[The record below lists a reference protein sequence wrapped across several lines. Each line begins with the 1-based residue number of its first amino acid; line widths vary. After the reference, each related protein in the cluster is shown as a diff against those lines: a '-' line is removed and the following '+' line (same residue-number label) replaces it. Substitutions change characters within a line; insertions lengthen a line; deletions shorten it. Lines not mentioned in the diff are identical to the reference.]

1 MKKIFIGIMTVLFM
15 IVNISTYTFAD
26 EKIIL
31 IDPGHG
37 GIDGGA
43 TSKSGTVEKNI
54 NLAISKALKE
64 ELLKRGY
71 RVEMT
76 REEDIGLYEKG
87 QKIKEKK
94 NEDLAN
100 RCKKKKEVNC
110 DMFISIHQNSF
121 PQSKYYGAQVWHSNN
136 AKSKVLADSIQ
147 NSLKENIDKN
157 NNRVAKN
164 AENNYKILRDGHE
177 GANVIV
183 ECGFLSNPEEDA
195 RLNTEEYQKK
205 LADAIAK
212 GVEEYYKIQSK
223 SN

>member
-1 MKKIFIGIMTVLFM
+1 MKRKITIALLTIL
-15 IVNISTYTFAD
+15 IIIASISKYVYAD

-43 TSKSGTVEKNI
+43 TSKSGTIEKDI
-54 NLAISKALKE
+54 NLAISRALKE
-64 ELLKRGY
+64 ELSKRGY
-71 RVEMT
+71 KVEMT
-76 REEDIGLYEKG
+76 RDDDVGLYEKG

-94 NEDLAN
+94 NEDLVN
-100 RCKKKKEVNC
+100 RCKKKKEINC
-110 DMFISIHQNSF
+110 NVFISIHQNSF

-136 AKSKVLADSIQ
+136 DKSKKLADIIQ

-164 AENNYKILRDGHE
+164 AENNYKILRDGNE

-195 RLNTEEYQKK
+195 KLNTEEYQRK

-212 GVEEYYKIQSK
+212 GVEEYYKA
-223 SN
+223 N